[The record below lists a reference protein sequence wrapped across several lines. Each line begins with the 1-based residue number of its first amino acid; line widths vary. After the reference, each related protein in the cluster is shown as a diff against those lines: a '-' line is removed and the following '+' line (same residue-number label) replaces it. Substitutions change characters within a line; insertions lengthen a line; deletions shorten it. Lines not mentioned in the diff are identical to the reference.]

1 MDKALYI
8 AMTGAKH
15 NMMAQAVN
23 ANNLANANTTGFK
36 EDLAVARTSIVP
48 AAIAHDSRAYA
59 VTQTPA
65 TDFTAGP
72 LMQTGRDLDIAID
85 GDAWLAVLDEGG
97 QEVYTRSANLMVDAN
112 GQLLTDKGQQVV
124 GNGGP
129 IAVPPYESILI
140 GVDGSITVRGMGQG
154 PEVLVTLDRLKLVT
168 PEEGTLIKNA
178 NGDITLRE
186 GEVAN
191 VDAGA
196 RVVSGFLEGSNV
208 DTIKAMVEMLSL
220 SRQYEAQVKVM
231 QTVGESVDASSR
243 LMQL

>member
-1 MDKALYI
+1 
-8 AMTGAKH
+8 
-15 NMMAQAVN
+15 
-23 ANNLANANTTGFK
+23 
-36 EDLAVARTSIVP
+36 
-48 AAIAHDSRAYA
+48 
-59 VTQTPA
+59 
-65 TDFTAGP
+65 
-72 LMQTGRDLDIAID
+72 MQTGRDLDIAID
-85 GDAWLAVLDEGG
+85 GDAWLAVLNEGG
-97 QEVYTRSANLMVDAN
+97 QEVYTRSASLMVDAN

>member
-1 MDKALYI
+1 MDKALSS

-15 NMMAQAVN
+15 NRMAQAVN

-97 QEVYTRSANLMVDAN
+97 QEVYTRSASLMVDAN

>member
-1 MDKALYI
+1 MAKALYI
-8 AMTGAKH
+8 AITGAKH
-15 NMMAQAVN
+15 KMMAQAVN

-97 QEVYTRSANLMVDAN
+97 QEVYTRSASLMVDAN

>member
-1 MDKALYI
+1 
-8 AMTGAKH
+8 
-15 NMMAQAVN
+15 
-23 ANNLANANTTGFK
+23 
-36 EDLAVARTSIVP
+36 
-48 AAIAHDSRAYA
+48 
-59 VTQTPA
+59 
-65 TDFTAGP
+65 
-72 LMQTGRDLDIAID
+72 
-85 GDAWLAVLDEGG
+85 
-97 QEVYTRSANLMVDAN
+97 
-112 GQLLTDKGQQVV
+112 
-124 GNGGP
+124 
-129 IAVPPYESILI
+129 
-140 GVDGSITVRGMGQG
+140 MGQG

>member
-97 QEVYTRSANLMVDAN
+97 QEVYTRSASLIVDAN

>member
-23 ANNLANANTTGFK
+23 ANNLANANTSGFK
-36 EDLAVARTSIVP
+36 EDMAVARTRELPVVD
-48 AAIAHDSRAYA
+48 ALDSRAYSI
-59 VTQTPA
+59 TQTPA
-65 TDFTAGP
+65 TDFSAGP

-85 GDAWLAVLDEGG
+85 GDAWLAVLDETG
-97 QEVYTRSANLMVDAN
+97 QEVYTRSASLIVDVN

-129 IAVPPYESILI
+129 IAVPPYESILV
-140 GVDGSITVRGMGQG
+140 GVDGSITVRGKGQG

-168 PEEGTLIKNA
+168 PEPGSLEKNN
-178 NGDITLRE
+178 NGDITLKE
-186 GEVAN
+186 GQVAN
-191 VDAGA
+191 VDATA
-196 RVVSGFLEGSNV
+196 RVVSGFVEGSNV
-208 DTIKAMVEMLSL
+208 DTIKAMVDMLSL
-220 SRQYEAQVKVM
+220 ARQYEAQVKVM

>member
-23 ANNLANANTTGFK
+23 ANNLANANTSGFK
-36 EDLAVARTSIVP
+36 EDLAVARTFNVP
-48 AAIAHDSRAYA
+48 AAIAHDSRSYA
-59 VTQTPA
+59 ITQTPA
-65 TDFTAGP
+65 TDFSAGP

-97 QEVYTRSANLMVDAN
+97 QEVYTRSASLIVDAN

-124 GNGGP
+124 GNVGP

-168 PEEGTLIKNA
+168 PEEGWLIKNT

-196 RVVSGFLEGSNV
+196 RIVSGFVEGSNV

-220 SRQYEAQVKVM
+220 ARQYEAQVKVM

>member
-23 ANNLANANTTGFK
+23 ANNLANANTSGFK
-36 EDLAVARTSIVP
+36 EDLAVARSYRVP
-48 AAIAHDSRAYA
+48 ADIAHDSRAYA
-59 VTQTPA
+59 ITQTPA
-65 TDFTAGP
+65 TDFSAGP

-85 GDAWLAVLDEGG
+85 GDAWLAVLDQDG
-97 QEVYTRSANLMVDAN
+97 QEVYTRSASLIVDAN
-112 GQLLTDKGQQVV
+112 GQLMTDKGQQVV

-129 IAVPPYESILI
+129 IAVPPYESILV

-168 PEEGTLIKNA
+168 PDEGSLVKNA

-191 VDAGA
+191 VDAAA
-196 RVVSGFLEGSNV
+196 RVVSGFVEGSNV

-220 SRQYEAQVKVM
+220 ARQYEAQVKVM
-231 QTVGESVDASSR
+231 QTVGESADASSR

>member
-15 NMMAQAVN
+15 NMMAQTVN
-23 ANNLANANTTGFK
+23 ANNLANASTAGFK
-36 EDLAVARTSIVP
+36 EDLSVARTREIPVVN
-48 AAIAHDSRAYA
+48 AHDSRAYA
-59 VTQTPA
+59 ITQTPA
-65 TDFTAGP
+65 TDFSAGP

-85 GDAWLAVLDEGG
+85 GDAWLAVLDQNG
-97 QEVYTRSANLMVDAN
+97 QEVYTRSASLIVDAN
-112 GQLLTDKGQQVV
+112 GQLMTDKGQQVV

-129 IAVPPYESILI
+129 IAVPPYESILV

-168 PEEGTLIKNA
+168 PAQGSLLKNA

-186 GEVAN
+186 GEVAD

-196 RVVSGFLEGSNV
+196 RVVSGFIEASNV
-208 DTIKAMVEMLSL
+208 DAVKAMVEMLSL
-220 SRQYEAQVKVM
+220 ARQYEAQVKVM
-231 QTVGESVDASSR
+231 QTVGETVDASSR

>member
-97 QEVYTRSANLMVDAN
+97 QEVYTRSASLMVDAN

>member
-97 QEVYTRSANLMVDAN
+97 QEVYTRSASLMVDAN

-140 GVDGSITVRGMGQG
+140 GVDGSISIRGMGQG

>member
-97 QEVYTRSANLMVDAN
+97 QEVYTRSASLIVDAN

-208 DTIKAMVEMLSL
+208 DTIKAM
-220 SRQYEAQVKVM
+220 
-231 QTVGESVDASSR
+231 
-243 LMQL
+243 

>member
-23 ANNLANANTTGFK
+23 ANNLANASTSGFK
-36 EDLAVARTSIVP
+36 EDLAVARAINVP
-48 AAIAHDSRAYA
+48 AASAHDSRSYA
-59 VTQTPA
+59 ITQTPA
-65 TDFTAGP
+65 TDFSAGP

-97 QEVYTRSANLMVDAN
+97 QEVYTRSASLIVDAN

-168 PEEGTLIKNA
+168 PEEGSLIKNA

-196 RVVSGFLEGSNV
+196 RIVSGFVEGSNV

-220 SRQYEAQVKVM
+220 ARQYEAQVKVM